1 MTGVEEHKTWLRETT
16 RRFLQHIARWR
27 RRLKL
32 WLTIG
37 GALIA
42 GIAGAA
48 ANLLD
53 QKWRW
58 PLYAVQILGVLMVAA
73 GAALV
78 EYLDE
83 NTAEAINRAG
93 DLARTVEER
102 DAELASLEED
112 YSFSERLQAVAV
124 ALRGIVNE
132 VAASGPGAEDA
143 QRARLGLM
151 LDFVVADRVV
161 LFGMDKDR
169 FNFAIYIYNDA
180 DQVLHCVACRR
191 PIRVEED
198 ADHRSW
204 DPGEGHVG
212 MAFQGKREY
221 IAEDTSKPDA
231 RQIFDAPEP
240 KRRSDDL
247 ERYRS
252 IASIPIRL
260 GKEDPV
266 GVLVATSDIAGR
278 FYLPKEGVDP
288 ARDPVEPLRV
298 LARDVALT
306 IKLTDLYRRGAMD
319 ES

>member
-1 MTGVEEHKTWLRETT
+1 MASVEEHKIWLRETT
-16 RRFLQHIARWR
+16 RRFLQRIARWR

-32 WLTIG
+32 WLTVG
-37 GALIA
+37 GALLA
-42 GIAGAA
+42 GTAGAA

-53 QKWRW
+53 QQWRW
-58 PLYAVQILGVLMVAA
+58 PLYAVQIIGLLMVAA
-73 GAALV
+73 GAALI

-83 NTAEAINRAG
+83 NTAEAIDRAG
-93 DLARTVEER
+93 DLARTVEQR

-112 YSFSERLQAVAV
+112 YSFSVRLQAVAV
-124 ALRGIVNE
+124 LLRGIVDE
-132 VAASGPGAEDA
+132 VAASGPGSLDT
-143 QRARLGLM
+143 QRGRLGSM
-151 LDFVVADRVV
+151 LDLIVADRVS
-161 LFGMDKDR
+161 LFGMDVDR
-169 FNFAIYIYNDA
+169 FNFAIYIYEEA
-180 DQVLHCVACRR
+180 TQVLNCVACRR
-191 PIRVEED
+191 PHRMEED

-204 DPGEGHVG
+204 EPGEGHVG

-240 KRRSDDL
+240 KRRPDDL

-260 GKEDPV
+260 GNGDPV
-266 GVLVATSDIAGR
+266 GVLVATSDVAGR
-278 FYLPKEGVDP
+278 FYLPNEGIDP

-298 LARDVALT
+298 LAREVAL
-306 IKLTDLYRRGAMD
+306 IFELTDLYRRVGVD